1 MTLGTCIMSS
11 SSSRNAANKSPSST
25 PDRTRWNTSSLCDS
39 AVRRRR
45 ACSCATSPTSS
56 CLVGEAEAGQRE
68 VWRRKSR
75 CQLRTCACARE
86 WLVSAHPETSERRRD
101 DARGKEGRRETHG
114 IEFDFGHAGAPNALG
129 DSEQQNLAH
138 GAAPAHERRRTLPRH
153 VVVRLRRVLDRALDL
168 APLELGQQRVGTSRA
183 TRLGLGRFL
192 GEAEGNTVEGSAGDV
207 ERFASVARDAGDG
220 LGNLLQRDV
229 VEQRNSWFRLA
240 VFRRARV
247 GDEREASF
255 EDPLQLRPRVGL
267 EGNAVRA

>member
-1 MTLGTCIMSS
+1 MRARGNRSGQHIT
-11 SSSRNAANKSPSST
+11 
-25 PDRTRWNTSSLCDS
+25 RTG
-39 AVRRRR
+39 AEE
-45 ACSCATSPTSS
+45 
-56 CLVGEAEAGQRE
+56 EALEEEEEGG
-68 VWRRKSR
+68 RRK
-75 CQLRTCACARE
+75 
-86 WLVSAHPETSERRRD
+86 
-101 DARGKEGRRETHG
+101 RETHG
-114 IEFDFGHAGAPNALG
+114 IEFDFGHAGAPNALR
-129 DSEQQNLAH
+129 DSEQQDFAH
-138 GAAPAHERRRTLPRH
+138 GAAPAHKRRRTLPRH

-168 APLELGQQRVGTSRA
+168 APLEFGQQRVGTPRA

>member
-1 MTLGTCIMSS
+1 MRARGNRSGQHIT
-11 SSSRNAANKSPSST
+11 
-25 PDRTRWNTSSLCDS
+25 RTG
-39 AVRRRR
+39 AEE
-45 ACSCATSPTSS
+45 
-56 CLVGEAEAGQRE
+56 EALEEEEEGG
-68 VWRRKSR
+68 RRK
-75 CQLRTCACARE
+75 
-86 WLVSAHPETSERRRD
+86 
-101 DARGKEGRRETHG
+101 RETHG
-114 IEFDFGHAGAPNALG
+114 IEFDFGHAGAPNALR
-129 DSEQQNLAH
+129 DSEQQDFAH
-138 GAAPAHERRRTLPRH
+138 GAAPAHKRRRTLPRH

-168 APLELGQQRVGTSRA
+168 APLEFGQQRVGTPRA

-255 EDPLQLRPRVGL
+255 EDPPQLRPRVGL